1 MPEKLISELLDLPE
15 RVRKGDFVLNL
26 SKGVSEP
33 DKTLSEYVVTPQLVA
48 CFDDALDFIK
58 SAVDATNS
66 KACYLHGS
74 FGAGKSHFMAVQIT
88 RLAIG
93 RIDGRLDEVE
103 SVVEAGDQLRRHDI
117 VFERLLGLGDAFG
130 QVENEV
136 AFADLFRQDQQVA
149 DEFLRHG

>member
-1 MPEKLISELLDLPE
+1 ME
-15 RVRKGDFVLNL
+15 RTAGLCWSKQVQHGHEVRLTGT
-26 SKGVSEP
+26 E
-33 DKTLSEYVVTPQLVA
+33 A
-48 CFDDALDFIK
+48 
-58 SAVDATNS
+58 
-66 KACYLHGS
+66 
-74 FGAGKSHFMAVQIT
+74 AVQIT